1 MRGMTVE
8 KFRQSWHAQPFVP
21 FRIHTPGGEVVEV
34 PHPDFLHMSPT
45 GRIAH
50 VSLPDERLIHI
61 DVALITSLEEL
72 QPARH

>member
-21 FRIHTPGGEVVEV
+21 FRIPTPGGEAVEV

-72 QPARH
+72 QPVRH